1 MRSSK
6 VTSKGIF
13 WRGRAFINF
22 DKSIKTDVWVAF
34 FLEHIRAT
42 MSLLRNKKWIGFGVP
57 KCKNPLIKASYETS
71 GYDEVGVLPFAPIF
85 KPDS

>member
-1 MRSSK
+1 
-6 VTSKGIF
+6 
-13 WRGRAFINF
+13 
-22 DKSIKTDVWVAF
+22 
-34 FLEHIRAT
+34 